1 MHGGP
6 QDPSRADTHP
16 GSLGDPHSAAP
27 TPTFCAPRLGPEAA
41 CDLQGSQRGLLR
53 SEPGPP
59 VCVPHPQA
67 TPLGWAL
74 PTAGSTQEESRT
86 HSLTRERRVAKA
98 SGWMHRMAFQ
108 LRSLWERGRD
118 ERRHTHGGPVILA
131 LGCGAAGRPW
141 GAHRVQACREHPT
154 QSNHREAGP
163 LLTEVAGRRAPYSQ
177 RSRGGGSPTHRDRRK
192 ASSWKVSALTSQMRL
207 CWRPLGQQEAC

>member
-1 MHGGP
+1 MP
-6 QDPSRADTHP
+6 EDAAEAPSIPPALTHIP
-16 GSLGDPHSAAP
+16 ALWG
-27 TPTFCAPRLGPEAA
+27 TPTLQPQPPRSAPPRLGPEAA

-67 TPLGWAL
+67 TPLGWAF
-74 PTAGSTQEESRT
+74 PTTGSTQEESRT

-98 SGWMHRMAFQ
+98 SGWMDRMVFQ

-118 ERRHTHGGPVILA
+118 EREHTRGGPVILA
-131 LGCGAAGRPW
+131 LGCGGAGRPW
-141 GAHRVQACREHPT
+141 GAHRVQACRERPT
-154 QSNHREAGP
+154 QSDHREAGP
-163 LLTEVAGRRAPYSQ
+163 LLTEVAG
-177 RSRGGGSPTHRDRRK
+177 GGGPPTHRDRRK
-192 ASSWKVSALTSQMRL
+192 VSSRKVSALTSQMRL